1 MCFMRSDDEPL
12 GAPLGPMTVINESLG
27 IFTREFEHVSVT
39 VNVSAWQ
46 GSVTQKAHQHPDAE
60 DDRAVRKSKTD
71 DENLAG
77 VDASPAPE
85 AVVNFTQTGLRVTV
99 LSEGLMRLQWNGGDS
114 HADETMDD
122 RPTLQVVNRRILP
135 VAKFSSSVHGGSLHV
150 ATTSLSLT
158 VNVKS
163 SAASASF
170 ICTYGSEPMRSHN
183 ETFAAGKPPAPPHFP
198 TLINSEGMYLM
209 HDGPTHRITTED
221 DAKQPWLDKTTAQP
235 SNLDVYFFCY
245 GSDYKKG
252 LSQLASI
259 TGRAPLMPHAAYGVW
274 WCQCCPAYTSHSFE
288 QEILAEYANHSLPL
302 TVAVLDMDWHVG
314 GSEAVGSAVEQLHVG
329 QNSLRRPCGLR
340 QTAQERRDTVRE
352 EPQASDE
359 HSPWQLR
366 DLPRA

>member
-1 MCFMRSDDEPL
+1 
-12 GAPLGPMTVINESLG
+12 
-27 IFTREFEHVSVT
+27 
-39 VNVSAWQ
+39 
-46 GSVTQKAHQHPDAE
+46 
-60 DDRAVRKSKTD
+60 
-71 DENLAG
+71 
-77 VDASPAPE
+77 
-85 AVVNFTQTGLRVTV
+85 
-99 LSEGLMRLQWNGGDS
+99 
-114 HADETMDD
+114 
-122 RPTLQVVNRRILP
+122 
-135 VAKFSSSVHGGSLHV
+135 
-150 ATTSLSLT
+150 
-158 VNVKS
+158 VKS